1 MGAELDSRQFRRRLL
16 AWFDANARDLPW
28 RRTDDPYAIWV
39 SEIMLQQ
46 TRVAAVIE
54 HYGRFMERFP
64 TLQALA
70 EAEEDAVLAC
80 WSGLGYYR
88 RARLMHK
95 ASRLVVGELGGKL
108 PSTSVELRTLPGIG
122 EYTCAAIASIGF
134 GEAIACVDGNVERVL
149 TRVRGWSEFDTA
161 RAAEIRAAAR
171 DLLDATRPGD
181 FNQAMMELGATIC
194 LPRGPLCLQ
203 CPVQDLCATRGEHPV
218 AERKKML
225 SRTAA
230 YAFLQRAPKS
240 SARKRRGQSLLAQTE
255 DVEVLLEQRPGEASL
270 MAGMWELPEIDGTQ
284 IDGAQIEGTRM
295 KAARRL
301 LDVRHSI
308 TVTNYYVTIY
318 GYEPSAE
325 SRLPV
330 RGVVRRWVS
339 VRELAELP
347 LTGLTR
353 KVLKRLKA
361 LPGYTG
367 PGPAVTFEEV
377 TAES

>member
-16 AWFDANARDLPW
+16 AWFDTNARDLPW

-64 TLQALA
+64 TIQALA
-70 EAEEDAVLAC
+70 VAEEDAVLAC

-95 ASRLVVGELGGKL
+95 AARLVVGELGGKL

-149 TRVRGWSEFDTA
+149 TRVRGWSEFDTS

-171 DLLDATRPGD
+171 DLLDVARPGD
-181 FNQAMMELGATIC
+181 FNQAMMELGATVC

-203 CPVQDLCATRGEHPV
+203 CPVQDQCVTRGEHPV

-230 YAFLQRAPKS
+230 YAFLRREPKS
-240 SARKRRGQSLLAQTE
+240 AGRKRRGQSMLAQTE

-270 MAGMWELPEIDGTQ
+270 MAGMWELPEIDGKETDTMQ
-284 IDGAQIEGTRM
+284 
-295 KAARRL
+295 RL

-318 GYEPSAE
+318 GYEPSTE
-325 SRLPV
+325 SKLPV
-330 RGVVRRWVS
+330 RDAIRRWVS

-377 TAES
+377 TAEA